1 MKATIPDRL
10 IPAAICACLFTTLA
24 ACSSSSP
31 DESNQDQTDRY
42 HVSSEFLGPDQLLA
56 VLRVDDD
63 SNSLVFLRSLNADEN
78 AGNDEMLDREWL
90 ITPLENDF
98 FRITNRGLGDQLSL
112 DVVNDGVFDQLVM
125 APSADV
131 SGQQWTITTL
141 ENGFCRFTNEFLGA
155 EIALDITS
163 DTVSPMLTLRPAGD
177 FSGQHWQLTQLGV
190 AGELDDSCT
199 GGN

>member
-1 MKATIPDRL
+1 M
-10 IPAAICACLFTTLA
+10 
-24 ACSSSSP
+24 SS
-31 DESNQDQTDRY
+31 D
-42 HVSSEFLGPDQLLA
+42 FLGPDQLLA

-63 SNSLVFLRSLNADEN
+63 SNSLVFLRSLDADEN
-78 AGNDEMLDREWL
+78 PGNDETLDREWV

-98 FRITNRGLGDQLSL
+98 YRITNRGLGDQLSL
-112 DVVNDGVFDQLVM
+112 DVVNDGVFDQLIM

-141 ENGFCRFTNEFLGA
+141 DNGFCRFTNEFLGA

-177 FSGQHWQLTQLGV
+177 FSGQNWQLVQLG
-190 AGELDDSCT
+190 ATGEFDDSCT